1 MLSSDTS
8 TLEFNRIESV
18 VCTYSGI
25 PFLPE
30 ATSSVDN
37 GKAVLGAYSC
47 SAIILSSGFTSS
59 GPSSESSP
67 AYSGSGTSFSST
79 SFCLGAFAF
88 TAYAFGPAFAASY
101 TSRVISP
108 DPVICTT
115 FMAVSA
121 LPSSLLPMRFR
132 GIGLF

>member
-8 TLEFNRIESV
+8 TLEFSRIESV

-30 ATSSVDN
+30 RTSSVDN
-37 GKAVLGAYSC
+37 GKALLGAYSC
-47 SAIILSSGFTSS
+47 SAIILSNGFTSS

-79 SFCLGAFAF
+79 SFGLGVSAFI
-88 TAYAFGPAFAASY
+88 AYAFGPAFAASY

-115 FMAVSA
+115 FIAVLA
-121 LPSSLLPMRFR
+121 LPLSLLPMRFR